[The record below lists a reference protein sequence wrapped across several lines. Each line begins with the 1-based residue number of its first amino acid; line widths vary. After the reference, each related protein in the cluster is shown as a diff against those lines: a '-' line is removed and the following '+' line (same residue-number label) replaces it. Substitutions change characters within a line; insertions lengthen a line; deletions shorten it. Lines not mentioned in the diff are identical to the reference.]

1 MAAKKQLSSDKV
13 GAIVALHQVGKSQRE
28 IAKHL
33 EISQSTV
40 NLWVSRHKNGD
51 GSGTPVRKSG
61 SGRVRKTDLRT
72 DTLIKR
78 AVLIK
83 PTVTAKEIKSDHHNL
98 LKDVSVRTIQ
108 HRLQKDLGLPS
119 RHAAKKPLLSAKMR
133 KKRVDFCKQHIN
145 WTADDWKKV
154 LFSDESSFLTFRS
167 RPRMVRRPHG
177 SDRMDPRY
185 TIKTM
190 KHPSSVMVWG
200 CFSNFGRGSLYFLP
214 KNTTMNGQRYLD
226 MIKDKIPLTMAL
238 HQTTTF
244 MHDGAPCHRAKIVSK
259 WLNDSK
265 IGVLD
270 WPGNS
275 PDLNPIENLWDII
288 KNKVECQDTGSIPKL
303 TAAIKKV
310 WCMDI
315 SQETCQNLVKSM
327 PERLKQVIKKKGE
340 MTKY

>member
-119 RHAAKKPLLSAKMR
+119 RDAAKKPLQVPKCAR
-133 KKRVDFCKQHIN
+133 KELIFVNSTSIGLLMIEKKFSLVIN
-145 WTADDWKKV
+145 
-154 LFSDESSFLTFRS
+154 
-167 RPRMVRRPHG
+167 RP
-177 SDRMDPRY
+177 
-185 TIKTM
+185 
-190 KHPSSVMVWG
+190 
-200 CFSNFGRGSLYFLP
+200 F
-214 KNTTMNGQRYLD
+214 
-226 MIKDKIPLTMAL
+226 
-238 HQTTTF
+238 
-244 MHDGAPCHRAKIVSK
+244 
-259 WLNDSK
+259 
-265 IGVLD
+265 
-270 WPGNS
+270 
-275 PDLNPIENLWDII
+275 
-288 KNKVECQDTGSIPKL
+288 
-303 TAAIKKV
+303 
-310 WCMDI
+310 
-315 SQETCQNLVKSM
+315 
-327 PERLKQVIKKKGE
+327 
-340 MTKY
+340 